1 MTIPEACQLVLEA
14 GFMGQ
19 GGEIFVFDMGKPVK
33 IKELAEQMIKLS
45 GYIPGEDIKIKYIG
59 LGSGEKLSEEL
70 LTDKDMT
77 QQTHHPKIMIARSRK
92 EDNRL
97 LSFKINNLLKQMNQ
111 KTTTQVVLE
120 MIQLIPEFESNNEK
134 FKALVKIN
142 KGYSK
147 LLNFHETWILDLGSD
162 SSDSQS
168 SSMQGA

>member
-1 MTIPEACQLVLEA
+1 
-14 GFMGQ
+14 
-19 GGEIFVFDMGKPVK
+19 
-33 IKELAEQMIKLS
+33 MIKLS

-77 QQTHHPKIMIARSRK
+77 QQTHHPKIIIARSKK

-97 LSFKINNLLKQMNQ
+97 LSF
-111 KTTTQVVLE
+111 
-120 MIQLIPEFESNNEK
+120 
-134 FKALVKIN
+134 KIN

-147 LLNFHETWILDLGSD
+147 LLNFHETCVLNFGSD